1 MVIGIY
7 YTKMDPNHKII
18 SSIIEKYMKE
28 DRRVGDTVL
37 TDALGLK
44 KREVIS
50 LAGAGGKTTLMFRL
64 AKELFLAGKKVV
76 TTTTT
81 KILEPVSGETV
92 SLFIN
97 LDEEE
102 LKQFVHKH
110 LEEYKHITIAKER
123 LESGKLK
130 GVSSNLVNDLWG
142 SNKIDYIIIETDGA
156 AGRPVKAPREG
167 EPVIPLSTTLVV
179 AILGVDG
186 LEKEVNDENV
196 FQAER
201 VSKLTGIPIG
211 KKMTDEAMAVLMTH
225 PEGIFKGAPSS
236 SRVIAFLNKVD
247 IPNGVEKGRRIA
259 QKIIEKKHRQI
270 ERVVLGQLKSEPP
283 VVDVLFS

>member
-1 MVIGIY
+1 
-7 YTKMDPNHKII
+7 MDHNQKIAH
-18 SSIIEKYMKE
+18 SIIKKSVKE
-28 DRRVGDTVL
+28 TRRERGGPGEL
-37 TDALGLK
+37 SESLGLK
-44 KREVIS
+44 AREMIS

-64 AKELFLAGKKVV
+64 AKELFLKGKRVV

-81 KILEPVSGETV
+81 KILEPASGETV

-110 LEEYKHITIAKER
+110 LNEYKHITIARER

-130 GVSSNLVNDLWG
+130 GVSSDLVNDFWS
-142 SNKIDYIIIETDGA
+142 SNEIDYIIIEADGA

-167 EPVIPLSTTLVV
+167 EPVIPSSTTLVV

-186 LEKEVNDENV
+186 VEREVNKENV

-201 VSKLTGIPIG
+201 VSRLTGIPIG
-211 KKMTDEAMAVLMTH
+211 KKMTDVAMAILMTH
-225 PEGIFKGAPSS
+225 PEGIFKGTPSS

-247 IPNGVEKGRRIA
+247 IPNGVVKGKGIA
-259 QKIIEKKHRQI
+259 QKIIERKHPQI
-270 ERVVLGQLKSEPP
+270 ERVVLGQLRNEPP
-283 VVDVLFS
+283 VVDVIFP

>member
-1 MVIGIY
+1 
-7 YTKMDPNHKII
+7 MDPNQKII

-28 DRRVGDTVL
+28 DRRVGDSVL

-225 PEGIFKGAPSS
+225 PEGIFKGTPSS